1 MVQRSKLRNLV
12 LLFALTFA
20 LVQCKPA
27 SSPPPGSICG
37 DGICLPPD
45 ENCEFCPSD
54 CGSCEDHGVMVGC
67 GNDHLTVTLTFD
79 DGPAGKTTLEILD
92 VLDKYNISGTFFV
105 IGEKLEDPENLAAM
119 KRAAKEGHLIG
130 SHTFTHPDLCTLKEQ
145 QVASELV
152 KTSQAIYDALGYTPF
167 YMRPPYGSINP
178 TVEGV
183 LKSLNLTP
191 VLWNVDSNDWDLTN
205 TPSKIVKAVEQQ
217 YSTCTGGIVNLM
229 HDIYETSAQQLEN
242 VIKYYIGLGAKFV
255 RLDHCASAPLVQA
268 NSTGPVVAIPT
279 AAPTPTPVPL
289 PITGTAIPVDALGRY
304 CNSNSTFVYKSSAN
318 LPLKGLACPDNT
330 VCLCAYTG
338 ELPCGHHGDEAEL
351 CPNSAFD
358 AETHSIKTVPTPV
371 PTPRPTPR
379 PTVAATVTP
388 VPTGGSTGLQPDSTV
403 SPADSVF
410 STFGIVLVSVLSLG
424 VASYLC

>member
-1 MVQRSKLRNLV
+1 MVQRSKLRNL
-12 LLFALTFA
+12 LLLVALTFA
-20 LVQCKPA
+20 LVQSKPA
-27 SSPPPGSICG
+27 SPPPGSVCG

-45 ENCEFCPSD
+45 ENCEFCPYD
-54 CGSCEDHGVMVGC
+54 CGSCVDQGVMVNC
-67 GNDHLTVTLTFD
+67 GGDHKTVALTFD
-79 DGPAGKTTLEILD
+79 DGPAAKITREILA

-105 IGEKLEDPENLAAM
+105 IGENLQDPDNLAAM
-119 KRAAKEGHLIG
+119 KQAAKEGHLIG
-130 SHTFTHPDLCTLKEQ
+130 SHTYTHPDLSTLSEEE
-145 QVASELV
+145 VASELV
-152 KTSQAIYDALGYTPF
+152 KTSQAIYNALGYTPS

-178 TVEGV
+178 SVEGV
-183 LKSLNLTP
+183 LKSMSLTP

-205 TPSKIVKAVEQQ
+205 TPAKIVKTVQQQ
-217 YSTCTGGIVNLM
+217 YGTCSDGIVNLM
-229 HDIYETSAQQLEN
+229 HDIYESSAEQLEN
-242 VIKYYIGLGAKFV
+242 VIKYYLGLGAKFV
-255 RLDHCASAPLVQA
+255 RLDHCPSAPGVQR

-289 PITGTAIPVDALGRY
+289 PTTGTAIPVVALGRY

-318 LPLKGLACPDNT
+318 LAPKGIACPNDT

-338 ELPCGHHGDEAEL
+338 ELPCGHPGDEAEL

-358 AETHSIKTVPTPV
+358 ADTHSIKTVPTPV

-379 PTVAATVTP
+379 PTVAATP
-388 VPTGGSTGLQPDSTV
+388 APTGGSTGLQPTA

-410 STFGIVLVSVLSLG
+410 STFGIVLVSVFSLG